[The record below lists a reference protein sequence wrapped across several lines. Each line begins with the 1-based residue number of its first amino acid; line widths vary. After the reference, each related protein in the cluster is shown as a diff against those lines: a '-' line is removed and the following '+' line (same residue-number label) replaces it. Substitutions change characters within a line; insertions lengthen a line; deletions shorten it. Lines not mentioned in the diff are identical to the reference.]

1 MRLHV
6 LAAIGLLVCAVASA
20 KAQLADA
27 QIDAAFA
34 KADTDKSGTVGLS
47 EASKFNITVDMFRKA
62 DVSKHA
68 ALDKKGF
75 ADAIRYQFAWA
86 NTDHDDTLDWKEASK
101 AGIKSK
107 KIFDAVDSDHD
118 GTLDLAEYVA
128 ALVAQAK

>member
-1 MRLHV
+1 MRLQ
-6 LAAIGLLVCAVASA
+6 LIAAIGFFLCAAVGA
-20 KAQLADA
+20 KAQLTDA

-47 EASKFNITVDMFRKA
+47 EARKFNITVDMFRKA

-68 ALDKKGF
+68 ALDRKGF

-86 NTDHDDTLDWKEASK
+86 NGNHGDTLDWKEASK
-101 AGIKSK
+101 AGVKSK

-118 GTLDLAEYVA
+118 GTLDLAEYVV
-128 ALVAQAK
+128 ALTLQAK